1 MFRSKED
8 VDRIVEL
15 EDKVDSLKKEIA
27 RLKETKNYE
36 FQKDLDGSTFEF
48 DFKALNA
55 FSIERITD
63 NKPPHTVIGYVRGYD
78 NCGSTNIGQWVF
90 YCSQKE
96 HNRLAEKFVE
106 YTKSQSKKVK

>member
-8 VDRIVEL
+8 IDRIVEL

-27 RLKETKNYE
+27 RLKDVKQYE

-55 FSIERITD
+55 FSIERIAD
-63 NKPPHTVIGYVRGYD
+63 NKIPHTVIGYIKCKSED
-78 NCGSTNIGQWVF
+78 GSICVGQWLF

-106 YTKSQSKKVK
+106 YTKSKKVK

>member
-8 VDRIVEL
+8 IDRIVEL
-15 EDKVDSLKKEIA
+15 EDKVDSLKAEIT
-27 RLKETKNYE
+27 RLRDTKDYE
-36 FQKDLDGSTFEF
+36 FKKDLDGSTFEF

-55 FSIERITD
+55 FSIERIVD
-63 NKPPHTVIGYVRGYD
+63 NKTPHTVIGYIRSKCED
-78 NCGSTNIGQWVF
+78 GSTNIGQWVF

-106 YTKSQSKKVK
+106 YTKSKKVK

>member
-8 VDRIVEL
+8 VDHILEL
-15 EDKVDSLKKEIA
+15 EAEVETLKREIT
-27 RLKETKNYE
+27 RLKDTKDYE

-55 FSIERITD
+55 FSIERIVD
-63 NKPPHTVIGYVRGYD
+63 NKTPHTVIGYSRGTCQD
-78 NCGSTNIGQWVF
+78 GSVNIGQWVF

-106 YTKSQSKKVK
+106 YTKNQTKKVK